1 MTGIRRVSQLGT
13 TGEST
18 YVDGSVVLGTD
29 TTGNYVST
37 VVAGTAISISGA
49 TGNVT
54 VTNSGVTAL
63 TTSSGLST
71 NTSATGAVSVT
82 NTGVT
87 SAVAGTG
94 VSVSGATGAVTLSI
108 GQSVATSASP
118 TFSGTLIGTSI
129 YAAWGGVEGNRGYLL
144 LNNIASDSS
153 IYLRTRSDATVY
165 IGGNNQNTLAVTSS
179 SATLTGGMSVTGALN
194 AYSISGNANVA
205 GTGNASY
212 HPSGVYSTGTNWL
225 YGTVYMNGNNIGT
238 NGSSAHGAGRIYAS
252 DWYRSWGQTGW
263 YNETYGGGIYMLDTT
278 YVRVYNGKIFLTD
291 YYAGNVMYG
300 NYGSITLK
308 NSAGGYS
315 GIVTPDHSCNIMW
328 YHDIFG
334 HYRDNSNWNFYFNNG
349 SFVASDERWK
359 RNIKPIPYGMDLINA
374 LEPVEY
380 QRLTDTTDDPEETVE
395 NDISYGFTTQQVFR
409 ALAAVGENRDIKMV
423 SVGGPPVLE
432 EQQNDRQY
440 LNSGEMIA
448 PMIKALQEL
457 DARIKLLEG
466 GI

>member
-13 TGEST
+13 TGESS

-37 VVAGTAISISGA
+37 VVAGTAISVSGA

-94 VSVSGATGAVTLSI
+94 VSVSSATGAVTLSI
-108 GQSVATSASP
+108 GQSVATTATP
-118 TFSGTLIGTSI
+118 TFGNITASGSGDTSI
-129 YAAWGGVEGNRGYLL
+129 KINSTSGYAIQYFSTNGTNKWHYEVTPSGGSWALVESGVAARLTVTP
-144 LNNIASDSS
+144 SS
-153 IYLRTRSDATVY
+153 V
-165 IGGNNQNTLAVTSS
+165 
-179 SATLTGGMSVTGALN
+179 SATGALN

-212 HPSGVYSTGTNWL
+212 HPSGIYSTGSNWL
-225 YGTVYMNGNNIGT
+225 YGQVYMNGNSIGT
-238 NGSSAHGAGRIYAS
+238 NSSSAHGAARIYAS
-252 DWYRSWGQTGW
+252 DWFRSWGQTGW
-263 YNETYGGGIYMLDTT
+263 YNETYGGGIYMIDTT

-315 GIVTPDHSCNIMW
+315 GIVTPDHNSTVMW

-349 SFVASDERWK
+349 TFVASDERWK
-359 RNIKPIPYGMDLINA
+359 RNIKPIQYGMDLINA

-380 QRLTDTTDDPEETVE
+380 QRLTDSTDDPEEAVE

-409 ALAAVGENRDIKMV
+409 ALATVGETRDIKMV

-457 DARIKLLEG
+457 DARLKTLEG